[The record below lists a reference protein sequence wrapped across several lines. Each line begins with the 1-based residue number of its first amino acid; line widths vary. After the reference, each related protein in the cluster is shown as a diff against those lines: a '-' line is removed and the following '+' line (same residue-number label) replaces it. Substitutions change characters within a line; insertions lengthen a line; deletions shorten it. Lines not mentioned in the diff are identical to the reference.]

1 MKRILSCI
9 IGALYMLSIGAYA
22 FEMTEGEY
30 TDVTSVMTQDSVLDL
45 EVFTDEPEE
54 ECYIVLQQP
63 DETSMALLEDVYDFV
78 WRQKHRPVRYYDEE
92 TQKKIQALVPEVDID
107 ILHLTEFMGQEM
119 YGIPKEDEDVVV
131 ERLLDV
137 EYYPGQLVVVV
148 LGYLEENEEGV
159 EEYRWFPYRAEV
171 PEMGLIRYTIPKEDY
186 DLFVGQPQI
195 IYHVL
200 TDRIGAR
207 GDVLENSEIVTE
219 RIERPSKTA
228 DDIVRIR
235 RWYTSTGEVIEDDFR
250 IFLVDKTKKMNEE
263 IERIGKFLEEEN
275 PVINWFPEYIV
286 DEAQLLLGPAVDRE
300 KLLAYDIV
308 AVMSE
313 NYKDTYGD
321 VATENTFASVYDPEH
336 RMVVMLGFPLDEDEL
351 PDLPPEEL
359 EKVTHFEWYCLR
371 TEALEVE
378 DVVEIVFKQLIIPRM
393 EEEPALLIVLSEPLH
408 EPSASQLAE
417 MAEDEEDEKE

>member
-1 MKRILSCI
+1 MKRVICCI
-9 IGALYMLSIGAYA
+9 IAVLYMLSLGAYA
-22 FEMTEGEY
+22 FDMTEGDY
-30 TDVTSVMTQDSVLDL
+30 TDVTSVMTQDSVLDM
-45 EVFTDEPEE
+45 EIITNEPEE
-54 ECYIVLQQP
+54 ECYITLQQP
-63 DETSMALLEDVYDFV
+63 DETSMALLEDIYDFV
-78 WRQKHRPVRYYDEE
+78 WREKHRPVRYYDEE
-92 TQKKIQALVPEVDID
+92 TQEKIQALVPGVDID

-119 YGIPKEDEDVVV
+119 FGLPTEEVVV

-148 LGYLEENEEGV
+148 LGYLEENEEGI

-171 PEMGLIRYTIPKEDY
+171 PEMGLIKYTIPKEDY

-207 GDVLENSEIVTE
+207 GDVLTKSEIIVEPRQT
-219 RIERPSKTA
+219 PSKSA
-228 DDIVRIR
+228 GDLVRIR

-250 IFLVDKTKKMNEE
+250 IYLVEKTREMNEE
-263 IERIGKFLEEEN
+263 IERIARFLEDEEEQN
-275 PVINWFPEYIV
+275 VIIDWFPEYIAN
-286 DEAQLLLGPAVDRE
+286 EAQLLVGPIVDTE
-300 KLLAYDIV
+300 KMLAYDIV

-321 VATENTFASVYDPEH
+321 VATENTFASAYSPEH
-336 RMVVMLGFPLDEDEL
+336 RTVAMLGFPLDEDEL

-371 TEALEVE
+371 AEALG
-378 DVVEIVFKQLIIPRM
+378 DIDAIEIVFKQLIIPRM
-393 EEEPALLIVLSEPLH
+393 EEEPALMIVLSEPLH

-417 MAEDEEDEKE
+417 AEEENDEEQ